1 MSKLNHDILYE
12 IFQNLQDLIN
22 INSNYLENSNKE
34 INYKGFKRS
43 QFSCLLVNK
52 SWCEVMIPFLWSNPF
67 KYGYMKSPLFETII
81 SHLSDNSIKILK
93 DKNII
98 RANFQKLKLSFNYI
112 RFCKYFHDLHIFPV
126 DSKMLLKEEI
136 YKLFISE
143 CSSIKCLNSDMAH
156 YPISKYP
163 GANISLSNLYEIY
176 CSNTID
182 QDFYY
187 GLAQICRSIEEIYV
201 RIYNEE
207 SSGIAELIEMQKQ
220 IKYVFIDG
228 FYECKKIT
236 QALEKHANSIIHLE
250 TTKYT
255 SVIHFLIPKLINLRY
270 LKVND
275 NYCELKKY
283 VIYLNHY
290 NLQVLDLCF
299 LPSLDIAI
307 NIIKNT
313 NGNLWKIRIENTK
326 YYDKAKEYNQKIH
339 KYCPN
344 IKYVTVFL
352 NRDGTLEELEK
363 IFIKCQHLEAI
374 YIDDEIKHEYIDKFL
389 NLLLELAPLTL
400 CKIHISYIDRCFN
413 TNESLELFLINW
425 DHHKGK
431 KTLHLYSNY
440 IKINKDIVDK
450 YDIKDFWNDYFM
462 GMDKY
467 NSY

>member
-22 INSNYLENSNKE
+22 MTSYSKDPNKR
-34 INYKGFKRS
+34 INYKKFLRS

-52 SWCEVMIPFLWSNPF
+52 NWCEVMIPLLWSNPF
-67 KYGYMKSPLFETII
+67 KYIHKKSSLFKSII

-98 RANFQKLKLSFNYI
+98 SANFQKLKLSFNYI
-112 RFCKYFHDLHIFPV
+112 RFCKYLHALHNIFPV
-126 DSKMLLKEEI
+126 DSEKLLKEEI

-143 CSSIKCLNSDMAH
+143 CSSIKCLNSDMVH

-163 GANISLSNLYEIY
+163 GANISLSNLNEIY
-176 CSNTID
+176 YYNTSD

-187 GLAQICRSIEEIYV
+187 GLAQICRSIENIYV
-201 RIYNEE
+201 RIDNEE

-220 IKYVFIDG
+220 IKYVFIDEY
-228 FYECKKIT
+228 YECKKIT

-250 TTKYT
+250 TVKYT

-270 LKVND
+270 LTVKD
-275 NYCELKKY
+275 NFCELKKY
-283 VIYLNHY
+283 AIYLNHY
-290 NLQVLDLCF
+290 NLQVLDLFF
-299 LPSLDIAI
+299 LSSLDIAI

-313 NGNLWKIRIENTK
+313 NGNLLEIRIRCVIC
-326 YYDKAKEYNQKIH
+326 YDKAKEYNQTIY

-344 IKYVTVFL
+344 IKYVTIFL
-352 NRDGTLEELEK
+352 SKDGTLVELEK

-374 YIDDEIKHEYIDKFL
+374 YIDDEIKHEYFDKFL
-389 NLLLELAPLTL
+389 NLLLESAPLNL
-400 CKIHISYIDRCFN
+400 CKIHISYIDRFFG

-431 KTLHLYSNY
+431 KTLHFYSNY
-440 IKINKDIVDK
+440 TKINRDIVHK
-450 YDIKDFWNDYFM
+450 YCINDFWNDYFM
-462 GMDKY
+462 DMDKY